1 MEVVPGD
8 QGEWDV
14 ARWHS
19 PIALSITALA
29 VGVTLAGW
37 SLSPTAALIVAVGA
51 VTLGMPHGALDVTI
65 GPRLMNWYW
74 FFPAYGLAAALT
86 VAGWMAAPK
95 YGLAIFVLLS
105 WAHFGFGDVDGWHF
119 VRWIAVA
126 RGAATGGLVLG
137 LPLALHA
144 DVVAPI
150 FNTLMLNHGTFAAG
164 TSVVWGTAMLAVAVP
179 AGAVAGAAHLLTRQW
194 AGVAELA
201 LLAALGVYATPLL
214 TFAVYFALWHS
225 PRHLLASGVD
235 RRSMTPTVVATIATL
250 ALGVSAWVV
259 MEPATATA
267 IRVVFI
273 GLAALTVPHLAVTAV
288 ARRRHLTLSTR
299 VPGRD
304 VSLDAI
310 LSASGVARPQL
321 TRAA

>member
-1 MEVVPGD
+1 MEVAPVDRAQWG
-8 QGEWDV
+8 V
-14 ARWHS
+14 VRWHG
-19 PIALSITALA
+19 PIALSVTAIA
-29 VGVTLAGW
+29 VGMTLAGW
-37 SLSPTAALIVAVGA
+37 SLSPLTALIVAVVA
-51 VTLGMPHGALDVTI
+51 VALGMPHGALDVTI
-65 GPRLMNWYW
+65 GPRLMSWHW

-105 WAHFGFGDVDGWHF
+105 WAHFGSGDIDGWHF

-150 FNTLMLNHGTFAAG
+150 FTTLMLNHKTFAAT
-164 TSVVWGTAMLAVAVP
+164 TSVAWGTAMLAVAVP
-179 AGAVAGAAHLLTRQW
+179 AGTVASVAHLVTRQW
-194 AGVAELA
+194 AGFGELA
-201 LLAALGVYATPLL
+201 LLVALGVFATPLL
-214 TFAVYFALWHS
+214 SFAVYFALWHS

-235 RRSMTPTVVATIATL
+235 RRSMAPTVVATIATL
-250 ALGVSAWVV
+250 GLGVGAWVL

-273 GLAALTVPHLAVTAV
+273 GLAALTVPHMAVTAV
-288 ARRRHLTLSTR
+288 ARRRNLTLSA
-299 VPGRD
+299 PMLGQA
-304 VSLDAI
+304 VSVDAA
-310 LSASGVARPQL
+310 LPVVSEARRL
-321 TRAA
+321 TQAA